1 MEQRILPVTTISEPL
16 RYREDTG
23 LRVQPNSPSLTK
35 AQILEINNRRTNT
48 ENDVLKKQNVRSEY
62 FGTPIGEIN
71 KETFRPGTYTKQIVP
86 SEFSKPPIGRINRP
100 PIKSNDEITL
110 ELQGM
115 SPEYIQSVGKQIYRS
130 QNEQNPSL
138 INHSYQNILGN
149 LKYPKPTSQT
159 IEQPNQYPTASFQ
172 NPSAETLYKL
182 KQALPYRINT
192 QQFSNTPQDN
202 TFLKNIINNSRRI
215 QDIYKSEQTIKRYTV
230 IHPDGRIEHVDQIDG
245 ILEKYPNHVMVKS
258 DDVMKHVQGRPI
270 AFAKPQTQVTQN
282 PTIKPNTINNLQSN
296 VGQNAA
302 NNTIS
307 DTKTSITVPVVTN
320 PILIKERQLP
330 KLSETHFETVINK
343 KGDKTSD
350 LSTIQKSKT
359 SPPVHKIISNSN
371 LNETEESPKSVN
383 TPEAIE
389 KAVEHTQ
396 QNQIRNNTELKNISG
411 IEDQNVIGHNVLLN
425 SSTADEPVNK
435 AENSTE
441 ILMDPTPTPIV
452 NESHTL
458 TSVQEPEMNRS
469 EASHLEINKESDN
482 LVSSPTSTPTPNTE
496 NTTENPK
503 FWFKADDD
511 FWKKL
516 MSGNNGQNLI
526 YFLFVPPKPNPEKE
540 TKTTIYPNGT
550 TVEEVIERINGDD
563 GEPKI
568 KKSTIITHKN
578 NTDVN
583 SYK

>member
-115 SPEYIQSVGKQIYRS
+115 SPEYIQSV
-130 QNEQNPSL
+130 
-138 INHSYQNILGN
+138 
-149 LKYPKPTSQT
+149 
-159 IEQPNQYPTASFQ
+159 
-172 NPSAETLYKL
+172 
-182 KQALPYRINT
+182 
-192 QQFSNTPQDN
+192 DN